1 MSLAQTEISGPR
13 SAARGGR
20 WDERVRVV
28 WTRRLIIIGALIVWE
43 GWMRIAGDSN
53 LIARPSAI
61 ARALFA
67 NIFSDPQI
75 RAAIGLTL
83 VEVVAAYVLAVVLG
97 LAIGLLIGAGNFSRR
112 SLYPIILLLYA
123 IPQVVLLPLF
133 TLGFGIGP
141 AAKIAFGFS
150 HGVFPIIVNVV
161 AGMQNV
167 NPLYLRAAQ
176 AMGAARS
183 DIVRNV
189 IFPHMVGSFFA
200 GLRLAMT
207 MTLLGVILAE
217 LYVSTAGVGYFTKLF
232 AETYDPA
239 PLFALIGTL
248 AVMAIALN
256 ELVRAVERRFTR
268 WKN

>member
-1 MSLAQTEISGPR
+1 MDTPA
-13 SAARGGR
+13 
-20 WDERVRVV
+20 DHH
-28 WTRRLIIIGALIVWE
+28 RRALVWE

-61 ARALFA
+61 AHALLA

-83 VEVVAAYVLAVVLG
+83 VEVVAAYALCRRVG
-97 LAIGLLIGAGNFSRR
+97 LAIGLFIGAGNFSRR

-150 HGVFPIIVNVV
+150 HGVFPIVVNIV

-167 NPLYLRAAQ
+167 EPAPFAGGASDGR
-176 AMGAARS
+176 AARS

-189 IFPHMVGSFFA
+189 IFPIWWELLRRAALGHDHDA
-200 GLRLAMT
+200 LRRDPRRALRLHCGCG
-207 MTLLGVILAE
+207 LLHQ
-217 LYVSTAGVGYFTKLF
+217 
-232 AETYDPA
+232 
-239 PLFALIGTL
+239 
-248 AVMAIALN
+248 AVRGDL
-256 ELVRAVERRFTR
+256 
-268 WKN
+268 